1 MNLIKDQRLINLN
14 SRNARQENGSKN
26 SKCVFDFTNILDKT
40 ETDIA
45 YAEVGLISAEIPVSF
60 YIINELNDTIVMSVG
75 GVDIDIEVA
84 DGNYTGNNFI
94 TEFVAKTTAA
104 FSGNLITVTLS
115 PTTGKLSIK
124 NAGAQTIAFSKKGTN
139 GLWELMGFDGSNTT
153 ITINPGITSVLP
165 FLLNLLGV
173 NKLMLNS
180 FALATYNLD
189 SANGGYS
196 STFYSLDVNVPSYS
210 LIQYQNN
217 SNTYSILRT
226 NNIDDIDIEIL
237 DQDLNSI
244 DFNNQEWLLTLVINI
259 YRYIPQ
265 MSNVGFRDAFMKQ
278 IKPKERVEK
287 KPLGNKEKT
296 EKPIEKKEPKKD
308 ETLDFLE
315 N

>member
-14 SRNARQENGSKN
+14 SRNARQQNGSKN

-60 YIINELNDTIVMSVG
+60 YIINELNDTIVMSVS

-104 FSGNLITVTLS
+104 FTNIITVTLS
-115 PTTGKLSIK
+115 PTTGKLSIT
-124 NAGAQTIAFSKKGTN
+124 NTGVQIIAFSKKTTN

-153 ITINPGITSVLP
+153 ITINPGDTFVLP

-196 STFYSLDVNVPSYS
+196 STFFSLDVNVPSYS

-259 YRYIPQ
+259 FRYIPQ

-278 IKPKERVEK
+278 IKPKEKPKE
-287 KPLGNKEKT
+287 KPLGNKEKN
-296 EKPIEKKEPKKD
+296 EDRVEKKEPKKD

>member
-14 SRNARQENGSKN
+14 SRNARQQNGSKN

-60 YIINELNDTIVMSVG
+60 YIINELNDTIVMSVS

-104 FSGNLITVTLS
+104 FTNIITVTLS
-115 PTTGKLSIK
+115 PTTGKLSIT
-124 NAGAQTIAFSKKGTN
+124 NTGVQTIAFSKKDTN

-153 ITINPGITSVLP
+153 ITINPGDTFVLP

-196 STFYSLDVNVPSYS
+196 STFFSLDVNVPSYS

-259 YRYIPQ
+259 FRYIPQ

-278 IKPKERVEK
+278 IKPKEKPKE
-287 KPLGNKEKT
+287 KPLGNKEKN
-296 EKPIEKKEPKKD
+296 EDRVEKKEPKKD

>member
-14 SRNARQENGSKN
+14 SKNGRAQNGTKN
-26 SKCVFDFTNILDKT
+26 SSAIFDFTNILDNT

-60 YIINELNDTIVMSVG
+60 YIINELNDTIVMSVS
-75 GVDIDIEVA
+75 GVNTDIEIA

-104 FSGNLITVTLS
+104 FTNIITVTLS
-115 PTTGKLSIK
+115 TTTGKLSIT
-124 NAGAQTIAFSKKGTN
+124 NTGVQTITFSKKGTN

-153 ITINPGITSVLP
+153 VIINPGATSVLP
-165 FLLNLLGV
+165 FQLNLLGV
-173 NKLMLNS
+173 NKLMINS

-196 STFYSLDVNVPSYS
+196 STFFSLDVNVPSYS

-244 DFNNQEWLLTLVINI
+244 DFNNQNWLLTIVINI

-265 MSNVGFRDAFMKQ
+265 MNNIGFRDAFMKQ
-278 IKPKERVEK
+278 IKPKEKPKE
-287 KPLGNKEKT
+287 KPLGKNQEEKE
-296 EKPIEKKEPKKD
+296 PEKKSKPKD